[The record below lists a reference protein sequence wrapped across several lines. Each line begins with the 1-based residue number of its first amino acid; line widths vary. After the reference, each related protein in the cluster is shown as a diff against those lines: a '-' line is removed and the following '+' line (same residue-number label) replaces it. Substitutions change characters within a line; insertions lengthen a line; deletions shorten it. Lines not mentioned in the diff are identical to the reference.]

1 MNETRIE
8 TCIET
13 LIETPDDGMTPGSV
27 GWKLARLKALQ
38 ERGIRVPHLFCL
50 TGAAYHRA
58 VAPVADTIDSLV
70 RDTDLDDWNQVCAT
84 STRIR
89 EVIAETG
96 LGPEVE
102 QALEHRLAT
111 DFPDSPLLAVRASVI
126 GAQGQGEDSAHNP
139 FAGMS
144 DSFLYVPPSGVKEA
158 VLSCWASAF
167 SPEGLLYRHR
177 RRLPF
182 SGLSVAVGVQR
193 MVFGE
198 RSLVLF
204 TCDPTSYA
212 RNTVISASWGIGEG
226 VVQEKA
232 PVDHYFVH
240 SRTGNVESVVAR
252 KTTMVTL
259 DRERGHGTVE
269 TAVPGARVDIPVLS
283 DEEARSLAQL
293 GRDIEKIFGEP
304 QDIEATFT
312 QDGLVHV
319 VQSRPVTI
327 EADRHRIWSSAN
339 VSESFPD
346 TTTPMTY
353 SVARRFYWLLN
364 HDYLRRSGVP
374 ESDLHDLH
382 ETMTRLLGF
391 LDNRIYHSINAFIK
405 MLSAVPIFDSVRRD
419 WERLVAELDTFYHHT
434 SDRPTGL
441 RARARRTARLVT
453 GWARVARAH
462 QTLPRDFKDFQKQ
475 WSELLQEVRTES
487 IAGEHPLK
495 LVADYRRTWRTAG
508 QLWGITLVNYQ
519 FMVLFHKAVE
529 LAMDRWGIDEQDTL
543 FSQLLCGG
551 RQLKGA
557 EIALSAVHLAEQVRA
572 DTALHDLFLT
582 GRPHAIWDRLAAGK
596 LPLQFTEGVHRH
608 IERYGDR
615 GIAELKLEKS
625 NLRDTP
631 WELIRLVQQYTA
643 SDLTVTAMEEVERA
657 TRLAGEALLHSKLP
671 RARLRRAVLLALF
684 DRLRTTLYYREAGR
698 YMRSELF
705 GYSKQIIRA
714 LGVELHRRDVLDD
727 PQDVF
732 FLDLDELFGFIDGTG
747 STRDLAGVAALR
759 KRDLERSRA
768 LRPAREFATGDVVTT
783 SVPQQEDVSSHAAQ
797 GVDGL
802 RGLGSCPGKVRGYA
816 RVLSDPALDGEFPAD
831 SILITRETDPGWLY
845 LMLASKGIVV
855 ERGSLLSHTAIT
867 GRKFGIPTIVG
878 VPDATRKIPE
888 GSLIEVDGSTGS
900 VVILDEAPR

>member
-1 MNETRIE
+1 MN
-8 TCIET
+8 ET
-13 LIETPDDGMTPGSV
+13 LIETLDDGMTPDSV
-27 GWKLARLKALQ
+27 GWKFARLKTLQ
-38 ERGIRVPHLFCL
+38 ERGVRVPGLFCL

-70 RDTDLDDWNQVCAT
+70 RNTDLDDWDQVCAT
-84 STRIR
+84 SARIR
-89 EVIAETG
+89 EVIAQAG

-102 QALEHRLAT
+102 PALERRLAA
-111 DFPDSPLLAVRASVI
+111 DFPDGPLLAVRASVI
-126 GAQGQGEDSAHNP
+126 GALGQGEDSARNP

-158 VLSCWASAF
+158 VLKCWASAF

-177 RRLPF
+177 QGLPF

-269 TAVPGARVDIPVLS
+269 TAVASERVDVPVLS
-283 DEEARSLAQL
+283 DEEARSLAAL

-312 QDGLVHV
+312 EDGLVHV

-374 ESDLHDLH
+374 ESELHDLH

-391 LDNRIYHSINAFIK
+391 MDNRIYHSINAFIT
-405 MLSAVPIFDSVRRD
+405 MLSAVPMFDSVRRD

-434 SDRPTGL
+434 SDKPTGF
-441 RARARRTARLVT
+441 RARGRRAVRLVT
-453 GWARVARAH
+453 GWGRVARAY
-462 QTLPRDFKDFQKQ
+462 QTLPRDFKDFQEQ
-475 WSELLQEVRTES
+475 WSGLLREVRTGATAS
-487 IAGEHPLK
+487 EHPLK
-495 LVADYRRTWRTAG
+495 LVADYRHTWRTAG
-508 QLWGITLVNYQ
+508 RLWGITLVNYQ

-529 LAMDRWGIDEQDTL
+529 LTMDRWGVDEQETL

-557 EIALSAVHLAEQVRA
+557 EIALSAVRLAERVRA
-572 DTALHDLFLT
+572 DAGLHDVFLADPP
-582 GRPHAIWDRLAAGK
+582 RAIWDRLEAGR
-596 LPLQFTEGVHRH
+596 LPREFTEEVRRH
-608 IERYGDR
+608 IEGYGDR

-631 WELIRLVQQYTA
+631 WELIRLVQQYAA
-643 SDLTVTAMEEVERA
+643 SDLTVADMEEVERE
-657 TRLAGEALLHSKLP
+657 TRLAGEALLRSKLP
-671 RARLRRAVLLALF
+671 RARLRRAALLGLF
-684 DRLRTTLYYREAGR
+684 DRLRTTLYYREVGR

-705 GYSKQIIRA
+705 GYSKQVIRA
-714 LGVELHRRDVLDD
+714 LGAELHRRDVLGD
-727 PQDVF
+727 PEDVF
-732 FLDLDELFGFIDGTG
+732 FLDLDELFGFVDGTG
-747 STRDLAGVAALR
+747 STRDLAGLVAVR
-759 KRDLERSRA
+759 RRDLEKSRA
-768 LRPAREFATGDVVTT
+768 LRPVREFATGDVVAT
-783 SVPQQEDVSSHAAQ
+783 SVPQQEDVSPDGTE
-797 GVDGL
+797 GVEGL

-878 VPDATRKIPE
+878 VPDATRRIPE
-888 GSLIEVDGSTGS
+888 GSLIEVDGGTGS

>member
-1 MNETRIE
+1 MND
-8 TCIET
+8 T
-13 LIETPDDGMTPGSV
+13 LIETLDAGMTPDSV
-27 GWKLARLKALQ
+27 GWKFARLKTLHTH
-38 ERGIRVPHLFCL
+38 GIRVPELFCL
-50 TGAAYHRA
+50 TGTAYHQA
-58 VAPVADTIDSLV
+58 VAPVADTLEALV
-70 RDTDLDDWNQVCAT
+70 RNTDLDDWDQVCAT
-84 STRIR
+84 SARIR
-89 EVIAETG
+89 EVITDTG
-96 LGPEVE
+96 LGTDVE
-102 QALEHRLAT
+102 RALEHHLAT
-111 DFPDSPLLAVRASVI
+111 DFPDNPLLAVRASVI
-126 GAQGQGEDSAHNP
+126 GAQGQGEDSAQNP

-144 DSFLYVPPSGVKEA
+144 DSFLYVPPSGVKAA
-158 VLSCWASAF
+158 VLNCWASAF

-177 RRLPF
+177 QHLPF
-182 SGLSVAVGVQR
+182 SGLLVAVGIQR

-212 RNTVISASWGIGEG
+212 HNTVISATWGIGEG

-240 SRTGNVESVVAR
+240 SRTHTVESVIAH

-259 DRERGHGTVE
+259 DADRGHGTVE
-269 TAVPGARVDIPVLS
+269 TAVPSPRIDIPVLA
-283 DEEARSLAQL
+283 DREARSLARL

-312 QDGLVHV
+312 EDGLVHV

-374 ESDLHDLH
+374 ESELHDLH

-391 LDNRIYHSINAFIK
+391 LDNRIYHSINSFIT
-405 MLSAVPIFDSVRRD
+405 MLSAVPMFDSVRRD

-434 SDRPTGL
+434 SHKPTGL
-441 RARARRTARLVT
+441 RARSRRATRLIT
-453 GWARVARAH
+453 GWGRVARAYH
-462 QTLPRDFKDFQKQ
+462 TLPRDFKNFQTQ
-475 WSELLQEVRTES
+475 WSELLQEVRTG
-487 IAGEHPLK
+487 ATTNQHPLT
-495 LVADYRRTWRTAG
+495 LIADYRHTWRTAG
-508 QLWGITLVNYQ
+508 KLWGITLVNYQ

-529 LAMDRWGIDEQDTL
+529 LAMDRWGIDEQETL

-557 EIALSAVHLAEQVRA
+557 EIALSAVRLAEQVRA
-572 DTALHDLFLT
+572 DAGLHDLFLADQPRT
-582 GRPHAIWDRLAAGK
+582 IWNHLDAGK
-596 LPLQFTEGVHRH
+596 LPHHFTDEVHRH

-631 WELIRLVQQYTA
+631 WELIQLIQQYAA
-643 SDLTVTAMEEVERA
+643 SDLTVADMEEVERG
-657 TRLAGEALLHSKLP
+657 TRLAGEALLHTKLP
-671 RARLRRAVLLALF
+671 RARLRRALLLGLF

-705 GYSKQIIRA
+705 GYSKQVIRA
-714 LGVELHRRDVLDD
+714 LGTELHRRDVLSD
-727 PQDVF
+727 PEDVF

-747 STRDLAGVAALR
+747 TTRDLAGLAALR
-759 KRDLERSRA
+759 KRDLKKSQA
-768 LRPAREFATGDVVTT
+768 LRPVREFATGDVVAT
-783 SVPQQEDVSSHAAQ
+783 SVPQQQDLSPHDTESTDE
-797 GVDGL
+797 L

-816 RVLSDPALDGEFPAD
+816 RILSDPALDGQFPAD

-878 VPDATRKIPE
+878 VPEATRKIPE
-888 GSLIEVDGSTGS
+888 GSLIEVDGGTGT
-900 VVILDEAPR
+900 VVILDQAPR